1 MVERRFV
8 DQLPNLPQA
17 NVSTNDLL
25 AILDVSANVMKN
37 VEVLALVAQVTG
49 QALQSISQLTGD
61 KSITGD
67 LGRFAESH
75 CARQRNNRG

>member
-17 NVSTNDLL
+17 NVATDDLL

-49 QALQSISQLTGD
+49 QALQAISLLAGD
-61 KSITGD
+61 KIITGD
-67 LGRFAESH
+67 LDILQNLTVRGRW
-75 CARQRNNRG
+75 NN

>member
-17 NVSTNDLL
+17 NVSTDDLL

-37 VEVLALVAQVTG
+37 VEVLAL
-49 QALQSISQLTGD
+49 SS
-61 KSITGD
+61 
-67 LGRFAESH
+67 R
-75 CARQRNNRG
+75 R